1 MANLILPK
9 NYEPV
14 LDLMESQRAIKK
26 IKDYLC
32 SFHKR
37 VYTIVRGQS
46 TQKTNPHRKGG

>member
-26 IKDYLC
+26 IKDR
-32 SFHKR
+32 K
-37 VYTIVRGQS
+37 S
-46 TQKTNPHRKGG
+46 TRLNSSH